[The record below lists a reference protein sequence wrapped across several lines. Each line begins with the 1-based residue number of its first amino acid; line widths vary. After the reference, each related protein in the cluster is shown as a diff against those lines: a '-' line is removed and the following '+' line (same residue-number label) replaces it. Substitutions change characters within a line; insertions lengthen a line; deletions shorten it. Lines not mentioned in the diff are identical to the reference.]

1 MYTDTHIR
9 VICLSMTHTHTLYTF
24 IYVYRIHMSR
34 THTYIYSYIYTY
46 VYVCIHIRTMCF
58 MFACTGIVTLYPKE
72 KAWADLPIVG
82 GAYQARALPRRRK
95 AI

>member
-1 MYTDTHIR
+1 
-9 VICLSMTHTHTLYTF
+9 
-24 IYVYRIHMSR
+24 MSR